1 MSIRALI
8 VDDEP
13 IARKG
18 IRRFLN
24 AEHGVEII
32 GECSDGIEA
41 VESIQALKPDLML
54 LDIQMPELDGFGV
67 IEALQGKHVPVVI
80 FITAFDEFALKAFSV
95 HALDYLLKPLKQ
107 EQFHRAIERVRAILQ
122 FKQTEEFE
130 KRLNTMLQY
139 VSSQRKYLERLIIKS
154 QKNIIVVHVRDVDWF
169 EAYGDYIRVHC
180 GNKTHLIKNTMNEIE
195 KSLDPEVFVRT
206 HRSTILQ
213 MNRVKELRPLSNGD
227 YVITLNDG
235 TKLSLSR
242 TYSANVLEALQ
253 GVR

>member
-18 IRRFLN
+18 IRRFLH

-80 FITAFDEFALKAFSV
+80 FITAFDEFALKAFFV

-107 EQFHRAIERVRAILQ
+107 EQFHRAIERVRAILH
-122 FKQTEEFE
+122 FHQTEEFE

-154 QKNIIVVHVRDVDWF
+154 QKNIIVVHVRGVDWF

-242 TYSANVLEALQ
+242 TYSAKVLEALQ